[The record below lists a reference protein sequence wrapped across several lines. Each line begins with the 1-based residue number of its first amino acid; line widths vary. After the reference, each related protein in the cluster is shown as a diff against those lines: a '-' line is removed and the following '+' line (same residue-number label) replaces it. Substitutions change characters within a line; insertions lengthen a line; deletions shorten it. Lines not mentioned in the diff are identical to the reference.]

1 MRWWVPP
8 PFAGCLQSPPLRAGV
23 AYWGGGL
30 GKDTYLTGLG
40 RWAHTLARG
49 LSSLQFLFFLFPA
62 ATIKDSFLLWRN
74 DLEQS
79 REPGVLGQEAGLRV
93 GVEGGMH

>member
-1 MRWWVPP
+1 MVGPP
-8 PFAGCLQSPPLRAGV
+8 SLCRLPPESPTEGWGSLL
-23 AYWGGGL
+23 GGGL

>member
-1 MRWWVPP
+1 M
-8 PFAGCLQSPPLRAGV
+8 
-23 AYWGGGL
+23 
-30 GKDTYLTGLG
+30 
-40 RWAHTLARG
+40 ARG

-93 GVEGGMH
+93 GLRVACTEVRARAGVPKVVQDLVNICIFLME

>member
-1 MRWWVPP
+1 M
-8 PFAGCLQSPPLRAGV
+8 
-23 AYWGGGL
+23 
-30 GKDTYLTGLG
+30 T
-40 RWAHTLARG
+40 RG
-49 LSSLQFLFFLFPA
+49 SSSLQFLFFLFPA

-79 REPGVLGQEAGLRV
+79 REPGVLEQEAGLRV

>member
-1 MRWWVPP
+1 MVGPP
-8 PFAGCLQSPPLRAGV
+8 PIAGCLQTPPQWAGV
-23 AYWGGGL
+23 AYGEGL
-30 GKDTYLTGLG
+30 GKDTCLIGLG
-40 RWAHTLARG
+40 RWAHTLTRG